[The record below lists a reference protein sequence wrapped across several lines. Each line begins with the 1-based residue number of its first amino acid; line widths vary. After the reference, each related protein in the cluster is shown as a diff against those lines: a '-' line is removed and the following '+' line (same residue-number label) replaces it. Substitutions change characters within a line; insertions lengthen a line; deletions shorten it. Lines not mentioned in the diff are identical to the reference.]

1 MPYVLGID
9 VGTCRTAAALCRQ
22 TGSTW
27 GDPEAVPLGD
37 RAPTVPTV
45 VYFAPDGAVV
55 VGDAAERH
63 ATTDPANAARAF
75 ARRIGDEVPLVI
87 GREVCP
93 AETLTAVLIAWV
105 VKEVSAAE
113 SQSPKHV
120 VITHPAGWGNH
131 RKRLL
136 HNALRQ
142 ANLDDVTLL
151 PEPVAISENHAAAHD
166 VPPGKALGV
175 YDLGATGL
183 ATSVVRRSPIGT
195 FEVLNTA
202 ESVDSNGGDSFDDA
216 VFDHVRTSS
225 GGIDPA
231 DPDAWLK
238 LARLRQECVA
248 AKEFLSAGNEVTVHD
263 VTLTRSAFDDM
274 IRTSVQAGIEELL
287 RIIRPAAEL
296 DTVVVAGGC
305 ARIPLVGD
313 LVRAEVPGRAV
324 VAPEPEIA
332 CARGAALVAGRVTP
346 IPRAAP
352 LPVLASDEP
361 PQRPSI
367 DIEPLELPLPRSPMR
382 KLAGK
387 PKLTGGITALVLAAG
402 VGLTFYLRGEEPP
415 KHAPTPGAVAP
426 AVNNTK
432 ATPETPPQRS
442 PESANT
448 KSGPHS
454 STPTGTKTGEDGR

>member
-9 VGTCRTAAALCRQ
+9 AGTCRTSAALCRQ

-27 GDPEAVPLGD
+27 GEPEAVPLGD

-45 VYFAPDGAVV
+45 VYFAPDGTVV

-63 ATTDPANAARAF
+63 AATDPTNAARDF
-75 ARRIGDEVPLVI
+75 ARRIGDEVPLMI
-87 GREVCP
+87 GREVCT

-113 SQSPKHV
+113 GQSPKHV

-136 HNALRQ
+136 HTALRQ
-142 ANLDDVTLL
+142 TSLDDLTLL

-166 VPPGKALGV
+166 VPPGTALGV

-195 FEVLNTA
+195 FEVLSTA
-202 ESVDSNGGDSFDDA
+202 ESVDSNGGNSFDDA
-216 VFDHVRTSS
+216 VFDYVRS
-225 GGIDPA
+225 GTGTIDMA

-238 LARLRQECVA
+238 LARLRGECVA

-263 VTLTRSAFDDM
+263 VTLTRAAFDDM

-287 RIIRPAAEL
+287 RIIRPAADL

-313 LVRAEVPGRAV
+313 LVRAEVPGRAF

-332 CARGAALVAGRVTP
+332 CARGAAIVASRVTP
-346 IPRAAP
+346 IPQAAP
-352 LPVLASDEP
+352 LPVISSDEP
-361 PQRPSI
+361 PQRPSTE
-367 DIEPLELPLPRSPMR
+367 IEPLDLPAPRSPMR
-382 KLAGK
+382 MLAGK

-402 VGLTFYLRGEEPP
+402 VGLTFYLRGEEPA
-415 KHAPTPGAVAP
+415 KHAPVPGVVAP
-426 AVNNTK
+426 AVNNSK
-432 ATPETPPQRS
+432 ATPQAPPN
-442 PESANT
+442 PESANA
-448 KSGPHS
+448 KPGPGNPS
-454 STPTGTKTGEDGR
+454 SLNNAPKTGEDGR